1 MSNQKNDEKKQ
12 ELFLD
17 EGMPWRF
24 LPTGKVEKVTTV
36 FQEFYNEQNP
46 NREVKYHEQRLSD
59 FINIDSRFEGN
70 RGEKDSSK

>member
-36 FQEFYNEQNP
+36 FQDFYNEQNP
-46 NREVKYHEQRLSD
+46 NSKVKYHEQNFSD
-59 FINIDSRFEGN
+59 FINIDSSFEEK
-70 RGEKDSSK
+70 RGENDSSK

>member
-36 FQEFYNEQNP
+36 FQQFYNEQNP
-46 NREVKYHEQRLSD
+46 NREEKYHEQRLSD

-70 RGEKDSSK
+70 RGEKDISK